1 MKSDEE
7 RTAWHTLLMEN
18 STNYARQL
26 RRHLTPQE
34 RRLWHQLRH
43 RRFASY
49 KFRRQHPA
57 GPYIQDSAW

>member
-1 MKSDEE
+1 
-7 RTAWHTLLMEN
+7 MEN

-34 RRLWHQLRH
+34 RRLWHQLRD

-57 GPYIQDSAW
+57 GPYIQDFAW